1 MPINGHTQNMLAI
14 GKFEDPCSLDLIWVT
29 GCIENGKIEATF
41 FDNS

>member
-14 GKFEDPCSLDLIWVT
+14 GKFEDLCSLDLIWAT
-29 GCIENGKIEATF
+29 GGIGNGEIEATF